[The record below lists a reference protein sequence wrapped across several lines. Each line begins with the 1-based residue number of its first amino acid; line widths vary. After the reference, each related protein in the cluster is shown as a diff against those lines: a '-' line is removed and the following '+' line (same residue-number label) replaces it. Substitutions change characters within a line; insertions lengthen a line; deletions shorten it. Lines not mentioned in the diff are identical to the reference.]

1 MLTNALDKKINFSII
16 FGILVTTQRREW
28 AGNTKTKRSFTVA
41 KYPSTTKKKLCDN
54 YHLKINA
61 EERSWRLAFLLH
73 REGSS
78 TISQSFTKSNFAVLQ
93 GSRGVAQS
101 PAIGVKKNFFSTVYR
116 KQIACFSMVRIDDK
130 SASYDLDATNTC

>member
-1 MLTNALDKKINFSII
+1 MLTNALDEKTNFSII

-41 KYPSTTKKKLCDN
+41 KYPSTTKKLGDN

-73 REGSS
+73 RESSS
-78 TISQSFTKSNFAVLQ
+78 TISQSFTKSNFSVPQ
-93 GSRGVAQS
+93 GSRGVVQS
-101 PAIGVKKNFFSTVYR
+101 LAIGVKKNFFLQYAEN
-116 KQIACFSMVRIDDK
+116 K
-130 SASYDLDATNTC
+130 